1 MTLHEQLFA
10 NLFFLRGCLIS
21 LFGMGSYAQGRSG
34 YSAISFFFLFRVGK
48 KGMRFLF
55 FLFLVSV
62 SGTCFLCVGFDRPD
76 EDKPVPSP
84 SLLFISFIGF
94 SFDHM
99 ILIHDHPI

>member
-1 MTLHEQLFA
+1 M
-10 NLFFLRGCLIS
+10 C
-21 LFGMGSYAQGRSG
+21 
-34 YSAISFFFLFRVGK
+34 SFS
-48 KGMRFLF
+48 
-55 FLFLVSV
+55 VSV
-62 SGTCFLCVGFDRPD
+62 SGILYVLCVGFDRPG